1 MKPLTAR
8 SVDLFI
14 HSLFVV
20 HVWKEMLLSSQIFVL
35 LFLGYFD
42 ELKVP
47 SSSDVLERRWTY
59 LLNKGAYTKTVLMD
73 KQH

>member
-1 MKPLTAR
+1 
-8 SVDLFI
+8 
-14 HSLFVV
+14 
-20 HVWKEMLLSSQIFVL
+20 MLLSSRLFVFL
-35 LFLGYFD
+35 FFLGYFD